1 MKRCIECQST
11 HDSADWR
18 CPECG
23 FAPALIDGNLA
34 FSPEF
39 SSATSG
45 FRPEVFSQLA
55 SLEAS
60 NFWFRARSSL
70 LVWAIKRHFQQMR
83 SFFEIGCGTG
93 VVLSSVSCAFP
104 GARMAGSEILSA
116 GLPYAA
122 ERVSKADLFQMDAR
136 RIPYDQEF
144 DVIGAFDVLEHIQE
158 DGTVLGEIHRALA
171 PGGGAIF
178 TVPQHSWLWS
188 STDEYACHVRR
199 YGVGE
204 LRQKL
209 ERAGFRVVFETS
221 FVSLLL
227 PLLYASRFSRKS
239 APAEDGMPELNLP
252 PLLNRALLA
261 AMAVERGMIKA
272 GVRFPIGGSGLVVA
286 KKLEIESE

>member
-1 MKRCIECQST
+1 MKRCIECL
-11 HDSADWR
+11 SAYNSANWQ

-23 FAPALIDGNLA
+23 FLPASVDGTLA

-39 SSATSG
+39 SSATTG

-55 SLEAS
+55 NLEAS
-60 NFWFRARSSL
+60 NFWFRARNSL
-70 LVWAIKRHFQQMR
+70 LVWAIKQHFQSMR

-93 VVLSSVSCAFP
+93 VVLRSVSTAFP

-122 ERVSKADLFQMDAR
+122 ERVGEAELFQMDAR

-144 DVIGAFDVLEHIQE
+144 DVIGAFDVLEHIEE
-158 DGTVLGEIHRALA
+158 DGKVLDEIHRAIA
-171 PGGGAIF
+171 PGGGAVF

-199 YGVGE
+199 YGAGE
-204 LRQKL
+204 LKRKL
-209 ERAGFRVVFETS
+209 ENAGFRVVFETS

-227 PLLYASRFSRKS
+227 PLLYASRFSRRS
-239 APAEDGMPELNLP
+239 APAEDGMPELNLHP
-252 PLLNRALLA
+252 VINRALLA
-261 AMAVERGMIKA
+261 AMAIERGLIKA

-286 KKLEIESE
+286 KKIER

>member
-1 MKRCIECQST
+1 MKRCIECSST
-11 HDSADWR
+11 HVSADWR

-23 FAPALIDGNLA
+23 FAPSLIDGTLA

-39 SSATSG
+39 SSATTG

-55 SLEAS
+55 SMEAS

-70 LVWAIKRHFQQMR
+70 LVWAIKRYFQGMR
-83 SFFEIGCGTG
+83 SFLEIGCGTG
-93 VVLSSVSCAFP
+93 VVLSSVSGAFP
-104 GARMAGSEILSA
+104 CARMAGSEILSA
-116 GLPYAA
+116 GLPFAA
-122 ERVSKADLFQMDAR
+122 QRTGDAELFQMDAR
-136 RIPYDQEF
+136 RIPYDREF
-144 DVIGAFDVLEHIQE
+144 DVIGAFDVLEHIEE
-158 DGTVLGEIHRALA
+158 DDKVLDEIHRAVA
-171 PGGGAIF
+171 QGGGAVF

-209 ERAGFRVVFETS
+209 QKAGFHVVFETS

-239 APAEDGMPELNLP
+239 APTEDGMPELNLP
-252 PLLNRALLA
+252 PILNSILLG

-286 KKLEIESE
+286 KKIEASER